1 MQFSHEA
8 LLTDFYQLTMIYGYW
23 KEQIAEREAVF
34 HLYFRKHPFHGS
46 FAIAAGLANAVDYLN
61 TLKFSSSDLDYLSR
75 FFEQAF
81 IDFLAKFQFQCDV
94 DAVPEGSLV
103 FAQEP
108 LIRVKG
114 PLWQAQ
120 LLESPLLNRI
130 NFETLIATKAARIC
144 MAAYPDPIVE
154 FGMRRAQGPNGALSA
169 SRAAFIGGCAS
180 TSHVLAGKLFD
191 IPIAG
196 TQAHSWIMAFDHEG
210 EAFEAFAKAFPKGG
224 ILLVDTYD
232 SLQGVQ
238 NAIDTSIALNWPL
251 NGIRLDSGDL
261 GPLSFACRKLLDDQG
276 FHHTKIMA
284 SNELDEH
291 RIYRLKKE
299 KAPICIWGVGTH
311 LVTAKDQPALDGIY
325 KLSAIR
331 IPNQAWQPKMKK
343 SDQADKATNPGIL
356 QVKRVFD
363 GKIYTGD
370 VLFDEE
376 LGTNALGDN
385 VLTPVFRKGKF
396 IGKTPSLIEIQTH
409 AKEELHRLPKAIKQ
423 LENPKD
429 YSLQFDT
436 LLLKQKQ
443 TLFKQS

>member
-23 KEQIAEREAVF
+23 KEQIAEHEAVF
-34 HLYFRKHPFHGS
+34 HLYFRKNPFHGS
-46 FAIAAGLANAVDYLN
+46 FAIAAGLANAASYL
-61 TLKFSSSDLDYLSR
+61 TALKFSPSDLNYLSQ
-75 FFEQAF
+75 FFEQKF
-81 IDFLAKFQFQCDV
+81 IDFLEAFQFQCDI
-94 DAVPEGSLV
+94 DAIPEGSLV
-103 FAQEP
+103 FPQEP

-144 MAAYPDPIVE
+144 MAAHPDPIIE
-154 FGMRRAQGPNGALSA
+154 FGMRRAQGPNGAISA

-191 IPIAG
+191 IPVAG
-196 TQAHSWIMAFDHEG
+196 TQAHSWIMAFDHEQ
-210 EAFEAFAKAFPKGG
+210 EAFEAFARAFPKGG

-238 NAIDTSIALNWPL
+238 NAIDTSLALKWKL
-251 NGIRLDSGDL
+251 TGIRLDSGDL
-261 GPLSFACRKLLDDQG
+261 GPLSFACRKLLDSQG

-291 RIYRLKKE
+291 TIYRLKKE
-299 KAPICIWGVGTH
+299 GSPICIWGVGTH

-331 IPNQAWQPKMKK
+331 KPHASWQPKMKK
-343 SDQADKATNPGIL
+343 SDQTDKATNPGIL
-356 QVKRVFD
+356 QIKRAFD
-363 GKIYTGD
+363 GQIYTGD

-376 LGTNALGDN
+376 RGTAASGSNLL
-385 VLTPVFRKGKF
+385 VPVFRKGQF
-396 IGKTPSLIEIQTH
+396 VGKQSSLLEIQAH
-409 AKEELHRLPKAIKQ
+409 AKEELRRLPEAIKR
-423 LENPKD
+423 LENPQP
-429 YSLQFDT
+429 YSLQFDP

-443 TLFKQS
+443 TLLKQS